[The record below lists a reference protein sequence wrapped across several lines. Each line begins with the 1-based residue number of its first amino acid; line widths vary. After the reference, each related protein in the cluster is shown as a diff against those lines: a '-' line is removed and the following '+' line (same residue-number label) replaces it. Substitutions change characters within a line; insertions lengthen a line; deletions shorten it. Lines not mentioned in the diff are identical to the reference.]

1 MFTINNL
8 VSVPGWRIVNPGI
21 DENNLFRRITDP
33 SVSVAFYT
41 WHNDTRRSKT
51 GGKLMFEA
59 ELTSI
64 PGEGEDFPVGRFFS
78 VRLDDPDVE
87 DRWRSTLFRA
97 MISHRTRV
105 QRRPAS
111 PRAFAA
117 FTRRIAGRE
126 PGQKASLSLDFL
138 STYYNLTISTWEYR
152 LPTGWGGMAVTHWRG
167 INSTFLKN
175 FGKRIERDTVTL
187 KIGSIFFRKEDW
199 KHIDCP
205 CERIYI
211 YRIRKVRTI
220 YYSMYYLTID

>member
-152 LPTGWGGMAVTHWRG
+152 LPTGWGGMAVTY
-167 INSTFLKN
+167 N
-175 FGKRIERDTVTL
+175 TL
-187 KIGSIFFRKEDW
+187 ARN
-199 KHIDCP
+199 
-205 CERIYI
+205 
-211 YRIRKVRTI
+211 
-220 YYSMYYLTID
+220 

>member
-1 MFTINNL
+1 MVEVVVPAKQCSRLTIWYPL
-8 VSVPGWRIVNPGI
+8 PGWRIVNPGI

-64 PGEGEDFPVGRFFS
+64 PPPRGGGGFSCRPV
-78 VRLDDPDVE
+78 
-87 DRWRSTLFRA
+87 LFRPA
-97 MISHRTRV
+97 RWSG
-105 QRRPAS
+105 RRRSMTINVVPRHDLVRAYNNDGRQPAS
-111 PRAFAA
+111 PLAFAA

-152 LPTGWGGMAVTHWRG
+152 LPTGWGMAVTY
-167 INSTFLKN
+167 N
-175 FGKRIERDTVTL
+175 TL
-187 KIGSIFFRKEDW
+187 ARN
-199 KHIDCP
+199 
-205 CERIYI
+205 
-211 YRIRKVRTI
+211 
-220 YYSMYYLTID
+220 